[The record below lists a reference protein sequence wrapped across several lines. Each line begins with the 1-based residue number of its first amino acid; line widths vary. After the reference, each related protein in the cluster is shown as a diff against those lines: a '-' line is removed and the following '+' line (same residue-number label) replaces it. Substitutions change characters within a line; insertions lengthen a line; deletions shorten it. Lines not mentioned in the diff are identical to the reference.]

1 MQTDGNSQMIT
12 LPFSGAPIM
21 ADGVSER
28 AMHTGWVRF
37 FKIFVGQIC
46 KAQYRAVRRGP
57 PISRPKILQKSGI
70 HFSRVGY
77 LSFVLS
83 QAFTNARFCYFK
95 LSTG

>member
-37 FKIFVGQIC
+37 FNMNRGLVG
-46 KAQYRAVRRGP
+46 
-57 PISRPKILQKSGI
+57 
-70 HFSRVGY
+70 
-77 LSFVLS
+77 
-83 QAFTNARFCYFK
+83 
-95 LSTG
+95 